1 MKKARYMGLCILIF
15 IIIIICVVWF
25 CRHSAESHSVK
36 NNNEDTQSIIDVYSE
51 LYSHEFEPASV
62 QIEDRLFGIW
72 QAKEFV
78 GWDNSREI
86 CWDGLYG
93 DIIIFSEDAWGGPEY
108 RPVYACYLAD
118 FEDMEQDLF
127 LNIAWKDNRYEGC
140 SGIVGIAVSSE
151 KDNSRGAAQE
161 RKVLKFII
169 IEDDVIIET
178 NESYF
183 RLEKVGEIEMNDLFE
198 NVSPQ

>member
-1 MKKARYMGLCILIF
+1 M
-15 IIIIICVVWF
+15 
-25 CRHSAESHSVK
+25 
-36 NNNEDTQSIIDVYSE
+36 DDYSE
-51 LYSHEFEPASV
+51 LYCHEFEPASV
-62 QIEDRLFGIW
+62 QIENRLFGIW

-78 GWDNSREI
+78 GWDKSREI

-93 DIIIFSEDAWGGPEY
+93 DIVIFSEDAWVLGGRPDY

-140 SGIVGIAVSSE
+140 SGIVGMAVSSE
-151 KDNSRGAAQE
+151 KDNSRGSAQE
-161 RKVLKFII
+161 SKVLKFII

-183 RLEKVGEIEMNDLFE
+183 RLEKVGEIGLNDLFE
-198 NVSPQ
+198 NVSPK